1 MKLGIIDI
9 GSNTIKAYLYDTSDE
24 ALTPV
29 CRVSFYAMLSSHVTD
44 GAIDSEGLSVLAES
58 CIKCHDFLLENGAEE
73 IRAYAT
79 EALRSAS
86 NSSDAVRL
94 VKEETGIIPDILTRE
109 QEAECDA
116 LSLMHFSGK
125 TEGIGMDIGGGSG
138 QIFEYKD
145 GRAGRSISAPIG
157 ALAMKNRFVS
167 SDIPAIE
174 ELGEIDSYVRGFL
187 EEFVSITAPEIDV
200 MGGSASS
207 VAGILADE
215 DGRIS
220 LEELNDFI
228 VSVIGRSDAFEYISS
243 FASGRET
250 TLIPGL
256 EVIRVCGVFFRASS
270 VRIFF
275 SGSREGYIIKNGYF
289 GK

>member
-9 GSNTIKAYLYDTSDE
+9 GSNTIKAYLYDTADE
-24 ALTPV
+24 ALVPV
-29 CRVSFYAMLSSHVTD
+29 CRVSFYAMLSSHVAN

-58 CIKCHDFLLENGAEE
+58 CIKCRDFLLENGAEE

-86 NSSDAVRL
+86 NRDKAVHL

-116 LSLMHFSGK
+116 LSLMYFSGK

-145 GRAGRSISAPIG
+145 GKAGRSISVPIG
-157 ALAMKNRFVS
+157 ALALKNRFVS
-167 SDIPAIE
+167 SDIPIPE
-174 ELGEIDSYVRGFL
+174 ELGEIDSFVRGFL
-187 EEFVSITAPEIDV
+187 DVFGSITVPEIDV

-207 VAGILADE
+207 VAGVLADG
-215 DGRIS
+215 DGRVSIKD
-220 LEELNDFI
+220 LNDFI
-228 VSVIGRSDAFEYISS
+228 VSIIGRSDACGYISS
-243 FASGRET
+243 FAGGRET

-256 EVIRVCGVFFRASS
+256 EVIRACGEWFRASS
-270 VRIFF
+270 VRIFL
-275 SGSREGYIIKNGYF
+275 SGSREGYIIKNGYLP
-289 GK
+289 K